1 MNKVFS
7 SVALSLAEVCTLDA
21 DVGDC
26 KAAIPRYFHNQQ
38 SGRCER
44 FSYGGCGGNENR
56 FVTLEECQ
64 EACGVESP
72 CNLIDCAPGAIC
84 HVDTDGDAECMS
96 ITSCLI
102 RSCPTGF
109 SCERDPATNMA
120 ECVPI
125 LITIDPCEFT
135 DCDPCRFDPCKPGT
149 MCELNSIT
157 GDPECVPIDRCSN
170 FPCRDGFTCKIHPV
184 TNEPQ
189 CVPKG
194 LGCALIRCLPP
205 AICRIRRGDRM
216 GYCGGD
222 PCETHNCGRGFEC
235 RYNQVEDAAECVPS
249 VITNNPCSLR
259 FCPPGTGCEVNEL
272 GAAVCRS
279 IETPCALILCD
290 INSICRMRPGTNDG
304 YCGPHPCNTHVCE
317 LGTECRL
324 NRELDIAECVPTD
337 PCLATVCRP
346 GTTCVVNEL
355 GAAVCRLAN
364 PCIATLCAVGTI
376 CEVDPTG
383 SPVCVPAPHPCATI
397 KCRKPDIC
405 RVRPSTQIGYC
416 GVDPC
421 IAMNCGK
428 NYECSYNE
436 KTDEGECVPT
446 APCLLQDCPTGQVCK
461 LNEDTGEGVCSPPD
475 LRCMIFDC
483 PEGTVCQPKK
493 GIRTTVECV
502 PEHSCSHIDCGSQLC
517 RIDQVSGRGYCG
529 IDPCTLV
536 RCFNCRYNPE
546 TDGPQCMGDPCA
558 TVRCSEGTTCR
569 VDENGEP
576 ECVSPCEDIICG
588 SLMCRVNPDTNTG
601 YCGLDPCTYTTCEAG
616 TQCRFNMKLDAA
628 ECVAVDP
635 CATIECRKP
644 DICRVRPNAQKGY
657 CGVDPCI
664 AMNCGKNYE
673 CSYNEKTDEGE
684 CVPTAP
690 CLLQDCPSGQ
700 VCKLNEDTG
709 EGVCSPPDLR
719 CMIFDCPEGTVC
731 QPKKGIRT
739 TVECVPEHS
748 CSHIDCGSQLC
759 RIDQVSGRG
768 YCGIDPCT
776 LVRCF
781 NCRYNPETD
790 GPQCMGDP
798 CATVRCSEGTTCR
811 VDENGEPECVSPCED
826 IICGSLMCRVNPDTN
841 TGYCG
846 LDPCTY
852 TTCEAGTQCRFNMKL
867 DAAECVAVDPCATMD
882 CAEGTTCQVDSSTGE
897 AQCVLDPPDIRCF
910 LLQCAAGFVCQANED
925 GSVECVQEDPCSGR
939 NCGQLMCRV
948 RPDTHR
954 AYCGLDPCTFTNCR
968 EGTECR
974 YNPDLDTAV
983 CVNPTDPCD
992 GFSCTGGDICRVNL
1006 ATGLPFCGITPCA
1019 FTTCFVNT
1027 LCIYDPT
1034 TDSARCVAPPDPC
1047 DGFRCNGGDICR
1059 VNLATGLPFC
1069 DITPCAFTTCF
1080 VNTVCIYDPTT
1091 DAARCVAPPDP
1102 CDGFRCNGGDICRV
1116 NQATQEPFCG
1126 IDFCTIISCAP
1137 HTRCNHDPLTDIV
1150 TCEQVISPLPDA
1162 CTNVQCAPWTRCEVN
1177 ERSVA
1182 ECVSICSDI
1191 LCGRPLVCRVNATT
1205 QEPYCGNFPCRNF
1218 RCVVPG
1224 TECQYDYETD
1234 GPRCSFVDNSPG
1246 DVCNPDP
1253 CPFDFECVRNTRGN
1267 AECLLL
1273 TIG

>member
-7 SVALSLAEVCTLDA
+7 SVALSLAEVCTQDA

-26 KAAIPRYFHNQQ
+26 RAAIPRYYHNQQ

-64 EACGVESP
+64 ETCGGESP

-84 HVDTDGDAECMS
+84 QVDTDGEAECVS

-125 LITIDPCEFT
+125 FITIDPCEFT

-149 MCELNSIT
+149 TCELNSIT
-157 GDPECVPIDRCSN
+157 RDPECVPIDPCSN
-170 FPCRDGFTCKIHPV
+170 FPCFGGFTCEMHPV

-189 CVPKG
+189 CVPEG
-194 LGCALIRCLPP
+194 LGCALIHCLPP
-205 AICRIRRGDRM
+205 AICRIRRGTQM
-216 GYCGGD
+216 GYCGGN
-222 PCETHNCGRGFEC
+222 PCEAHNCGRGFEC

-249 VITNNPCSLR
+249 VITNDPCVLKL
-259 FCPPGTGCEVNEL
+259 CPPGTGCEVTEL
-272 GAAVCRS
+272 GTAVCRP

-337 PCLATVCRP
+337 ACLTTVCRP

-364 PCIATLCAVGTI
+364 PCIAALCAVGTV

-383 SPVCVPAPHPCATI
+383 SPVCVPVPHPCATI
-397 KCRKPDIC
+397 ECRKPEIC
-405 RVRPSTQIGYC
+405 RVRPSAQRGYC

-421 IAMNCGK
+421 INMNCSK

-483 PEGTVCQPKK
+483 PKGTVCQPKK
-493 GIRTTVECV
+493 GIKTTVECF
-502 PEHSCSHIDCGSQLC
+502 PENPCSRIDCGSQLC

-536 RCFNCRYNPE
+536 RCFNCQYNPE

-558 TVRCSEGTTCR
+558 TVLCSEGTTCR
-569 VDENGEP
+569 VDEDGEP

-588 SLMCRVNPDTNTG
+588 SLMCRVNPDTN
-601 YCGLDPCTYTTCEAG
+601 A
-616 TQCRFNMKLDAA
+616 
-628 ECVAVDP
+628 
-635 CATIECRKP
+635 
-644 DICRVRPNAQKGY
+644 
-657 CGVDPCI
+657 
-664 AMNCGKNYE
+664 
-673 CSYNEKTDEGE
+673 
-684 CVPTAP
+684 
-690 CLLQDCPSGQ
+690 
-700 VCKLNEDTG
+700 
-709 EGVCSPPDLR
+709 
-719 CMIFDCPEGTVC
+719 
-731 QPKKGIRT
+731 
-739 TVECVPEHS
+739 
-748 CSHIDCGSQLC
+748 
-759 RIDQVSGRG
+759 
-768 YCGIDPCT
+768 
-776 LVRCF
+776 
-781 NCRYNPETD
+781 
-790 GPQCMGDP
+790 
-798 CATVRCSEGTTCR
+798 
-811 VDENGEPECVSPCED
+811 
-826 IICGSLMCRVNPDTN
+826 
-841 TGYCG
+841 GYCG

-882 CAEGTTCQVDSSTGE
+882 CAEGTTCQVNASSGE
-897 AQCVLDPPDIRCF
+897 AQCVLDLPDIRCF

-925 GSVECVQEDPCSGR
+925 GSVECVPEDPCSDR

-948 RPDTHR
+948 RPDTRR
-954 AYCGLDPCTFTNCR
+954 AYCGLDPCTFTTCR

-974 YNPDLDTAV
+974 YNPDLDIAV
-983 CVNPTDPCD
+983 CVNPTDPCAD
-992 GFSCTGGDICRVNL
+992 FSCTGGDICRVNV

-1027 LCIYDPT
+1027 LCVYDPT

-1047 DGFRCNGGDICR
+1047 DGISCSGGDICR
-1059 VNLATGLPFC
+1059 VK
-1069 DITPCAFTTCF
+1069 
-1080 VNTVCIYDPTT
+1080 
-1091 DAARCVAPPDP
+1091 
-1102 CDGFRCNGGDICRV
+1102 
-1116 NQATQEPFCG
+1116 QATQEPFCG
-1126 IDFCTIISCAP
+1126 VDLCTIISCAP
-1137 HTRCNHDPLTDIV
+1137 NSRCNHAPLTDLVI
-1150 TCEQVISPLPDA
+1150 CEEVIISLPDA
-1162 CTNVQCAPWTRCEVN
+1162 CNNVQCAPWTRCEVN

-1182 ECVSICSDI
+1182 ECAPICSDI
-1191 LCGRPLVCRVNATT
+1191 LCGRPLVCRINATT
-1205 QEPYCGNFPCRNF
+1205 REPYCGNFACRNF
-1218 RCVVPG
+1218 RCTVPG

-1234 GPRCSFVDNSPG
+1234 EPRCSFVDNSPG
-1246 DVCNPDP
+1246 DVCSPDP
-1253 CPFDFECVRNTRGN
+1253 CPFNFACVRNSRGN